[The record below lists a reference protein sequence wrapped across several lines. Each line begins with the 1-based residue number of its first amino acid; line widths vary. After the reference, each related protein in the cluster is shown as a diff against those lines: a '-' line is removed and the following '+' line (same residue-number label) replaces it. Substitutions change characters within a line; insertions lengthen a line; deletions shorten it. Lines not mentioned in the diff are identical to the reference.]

1 MLNGVTTV
9 YLSKDGEDG
18 KAKIFGDVDVNFS
31 GKDIND
37 GCYVSE
43 LRTDLYERKF
53 KLTCDELKSIET
65 MAKEL
70 VASKKYS
77 AVTVDLVKKTISKY

>member
-1 MLNGVTTV
+1 MLKGVTTV
-9 YLSKDGEDG
+9 YLMKKG
-18 KAKIFGDVDVNFS
+18 KYGITDIFGDVNINFS

-43 LRTDLYERKF
+43 LRYGFYGAEFDL
-53 KLTCDELKSIET
+53 TSDEIESIET

-70 VASKKYS
+70 VASKKHIEY
-77 AVTVDLVKKTISKY
+77 AIDLVNKTVSKY